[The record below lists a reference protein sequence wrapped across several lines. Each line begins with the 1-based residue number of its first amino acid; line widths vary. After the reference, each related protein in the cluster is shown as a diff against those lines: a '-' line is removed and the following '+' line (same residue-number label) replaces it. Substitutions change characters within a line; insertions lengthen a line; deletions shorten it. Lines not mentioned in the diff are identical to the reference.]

1 MPLHIH
7 QLDTSFTKLNLNEL
21 LDTIVV
27 GLSDVDEVKLLSLM
41 LLSRLSTLA
50 EGVVSARLDELVDAI
65 ESITKPI
72 VPAKDDTEQDMK
84 RKVSLVLTSVTRPG
98 SPTADRSSRF
108 FGTFTPYIWIYRTI
122 SKRPLSA
129 ALRH

>member
-84 RKVSLVLTSVTRPG
+84 RKVSLVPHICD
-98 SPTADRSSRF
+98 TAREC
-108 FGTFTPYIWIYRTI
+108 
-122 SKRPLSA
+122 
-129 ALRH
+129 